1 MLIIVAILVFYN
13 EYNKNMNIAE
23 IGLLIVALIAII
35 RASMNY
41 INLGDTINLEGF
53 TDTRNRSNKSRGK
66 KKMEDIVVLESRK
79 SKEYFDTNEEQNN
92 TLQTTTPQTTHHFL
106 TSLTENKID
115 ANAVNQVNSL
125 LGMSAH
131 SQSNFDDIPLFTT
144 LAPTTKAQP
153 IKAQPIKAQPTKA
166 ASTMDGSIE
175 SKFNPQIQIGKGVR
189 DSLSRG
195 FTMQGMNMNS
205 LGGLGV
211 PNVASLASTA
221 SALGVGDNMS
231 FPNTMKPS
239 SNLWSSDLDYID
251 TSKNWVQSMADYN
264 NGKWNPNTYSKASDY
279 IDYYTPSAYGM
290 NTPPNTN
297 AIGIGQV
304 FSSNT
309 GKSHF
314 DNILTSNN
322 TTPATTMPATTMPAT
337 TMPATTMPATTMP
350 ATTMPATTMPAT
362 TTPATTTPAT
372 TMPATTMP
380 QPTILNS
387 NGQPAKLCGAYDDL
401 DMDQAGNLVVQN
413 YTQAKKWMPGYTYIP
428 PVYWDVPQKHVSV
441 CNAANPNARKLTG
454 LVDRGLPINALELN
468 PDGSM
473 ATTEDTVSLTN
484 VGSII
489 PSFNYEETPF
499 SKPYI

>member
-1 MLIIVAILVFYN
+1 MYLAVMLIIVAILVFYN

-322 TTPATTMPATTMPAT
+322 TTPATTMPATTMP
-337 TMPATTMPATTMP
+337 
-350 ATTMPATTMPAT
+350 
-362 TTPATTTPAT
+362 
-372 TMPATTMP
+372 